1 MSDIK
6 TDFRKWL
13 QNNFNKSTAYSYYAV
28 VQKIF
33 DKNFGSQT
41 DWSQYFNEIMPLLA
55 RYFEFANREYYLDR
69 VTIWYALDYF
79 DEIAQFIYPKQG
91 KTYKNEPDVKISI
104 YDGQQ
109 YYPLYETTLF
119 KVSECLKYISSFIY
133 QYNIE
138 YDINDDER
146 LKILAPLPEIERKI
160 NPLEL
165 KDAAIH
171 VDYNN
176 KNIGAEKTALS
187 RYCDFLY
194 SATANSAFDYTSSL
208 IVNVVTTKSPKNYIS
223 GFIEVEPITGEHARK
238 IRPNPEAKRHG
249 DVGYVYS
256 TRDLANIFNI
266 DFNTASNLMTKF
278 GVENKITTA
287 HDGYYN
293 ADITHKILKIYH
305 HYEDKKQDEVY
316 SGVDYTKAGYEHWK
330 TRKDAMRLLGIKK
343 LAFYSH
349 VANKC
354 LYIDYAQGAPRYYL
368 PELKYFNNLPEI
380 RHIKTRK
387 NNIKNKMIIS

>member
-6 TDFRKWL
+6 TDFREWL
-13 QNNFNKSTAYSYYAV
+13 QNNFSKSTAYSYYAV

-33 DKNFGSQT
+33 DKNFGNNK
-41 DWSQYFNEIMPLLA
+41 DWQQYSENIIPLLA
-55 RYFEFANREYYLDR
+55 RYFEFANREYKLDR

-79 DEIAQFIYPKQG
+79 DKIASFIYPQQG
-91 KTYKNEPDVKISI
+91 KTYKNEPNVKISI

-223 GFIEVEPITGEHARK
+223 GFIEVEPITGKNARSIK
-238 IRPNPEAKRHG
+238 PNPEAKRHG

-305 HYEDKKQDEVY
+305 HYKDKKQDEVY

-330 TRKDAMRLLGIKK
+330 TRKDAMMLLGIKK

-387 NNIKNKMIIS
+387 NNIKNKMIIL